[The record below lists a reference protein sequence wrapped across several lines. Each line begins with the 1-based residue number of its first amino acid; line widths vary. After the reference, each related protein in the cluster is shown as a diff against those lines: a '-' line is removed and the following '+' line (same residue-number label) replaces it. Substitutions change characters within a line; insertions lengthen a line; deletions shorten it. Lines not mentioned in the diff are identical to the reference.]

1 MSVGRPPV
9 SGLTRVVG
17 VIGDPVAHS
26 LSPTLHNA
34 AFEALG
40 LDWVYVAFPVPR
52 GRGAG
57 AVAAVPA
64 LGLAGLNVT
73 MPHKEDVAGACDE
86 LTPDAAALRS
96 VNTVLSLPDGQTL
109 GDSTDG
115 PGFLDAL
122 AEDGIA
128 VAGRPVLV
136 LGAGGAARAVVL
148 ALGRAG
154 AEVTVAARRPDAA
167 ESAAALAPAARAV
180 PLGAL
185 APPTGSRPAARPWAG
200 GVVDPAVFSV
210 VVNATP
216 LGMSGGDPLPV
227 DPQAL
232 HADQAVVDL
241 VYHPADTP
249 LLTAARARGAVA
261 VNGLGMLLHQAARS
275 FTLWTGQ
282 SAPLDAMRAAVTAAL
297 AAR

>member
-1 MSVGRPPV
+1 VSSPVSPGRPPL
-9 SGLTRVVG
+9 SGHTRVVG
-17 VIGDPVAHS
+17 VIGDPVTHS
-26 LSPTLHNA
+26 LSPALHNA
-34 AFEALG
+34 AFAALG

-52 GRGAG
+52 GRGAE

-64 LGLAGLNVT
+64 LGLAGFNVT

-96 VNTVLSLPDGQTL
+96 VNTVVARPDGRTL

-122 AEDGIA
+122 DDEGIA
-128 VAGRPVLV
+128 VAGQRVLV
-136 LGAGGAARAVVL
+136 LGAGGAGRAVVL

-154 AEVTVAARRPDAA
+154 AAVTVAARRPEAA
-167 ESAAALAPAARAV
+167 ESAAALAPGARGA
-180 PLGAL
+180 PLGVVAS
-185 APPTGSRPAARPWAG
+185 PPGPSSAAGA
-200 GVVDPAVFSV
+200 VDAAAFSV
-210 VVNATP
+210 MVNATP

-227 DPQAL
+227 DPESL
-232 HADQAVVDL
+232 HAGQSVIDL

-275 FTLWTGQ
+275 FTLWTGEP
-282 SAPLDAMRAAVTAAL
+282 APLDAMRTAVTAAL
-297 AAR
+297 APR

>member
-1 MSVGRPPV
+1 VTVGRPAL
-9 SGLTRVVG
+9 SGHTRVVG
-17 VIGDPVAHS
+17 VIGDPVGHS

-34 AFEALG
+34 AFEAVG
-40 LDWVYVAFPVPR
+40 LDWVYVAFTVPR
-52 GRGAG
+52 GRAAE

-64 LGLAGLNVT
+64 LGLAGFNVT
-73 MPHKEDVAGACDE
+73 MPHKEDVAAACDE

-96 VNTVLSLPDGQTL
+96 VNTVVAAADGHTL

-122 AEDGIA
+122 ADEDIA
-128 VAGRPVLV
+128 LAGQAVLV

-154 AEVTVAARRPDAA
+154 AHVTVAARRPDAA
-167 ESAAALAPAARAV
+167 ESAAALAPGARAV
-180 PLGAL
+180 PLGAV
-185 APPTGSRPAARPWAG
+185 APLGPSSAAAA
-200 GVVDPAVFSV
+200 VDPAGFSL

-227 DPQAL
+227 DPESL
-232 HADQAVVDL
+232 HGGQAVVDL

-249 LLTAARARGAVA
+249 LLTAARARGAHA

-275 FTLWTGQ
+275 FTLWTGRP
-282 SAPLDAMRAAVTAAL
+282 APLDAMRTAVTAAL
-297 AAR
+297 AVR

>member
-1 MSVGRPPV
+1 VTDGRPRL
-9 SGLTRVVG
+9 SGHTRVVG

-34 AFEALG
+34 AFAALG

-52 GRGAG
+52 GRGAD
-57 AVAAVPA
+57 AVAAVPT

-73 MPHKEDVAGACDE
+73 MPHKEDAASACDE

-96 VNTVLSLPDGQTL
+96 VNTVVAQPDGRTL

-115 PGFLDAL
+115 PGFLDSL
-122 AEDGIA
+122 SDESIA
-128 VAGRPVLV
+128 VAGQPVLV
-136 LGAGGAARAVVL
+136 LGAGGAARAVIL

-167 ESAAALAPAARAV
+167 EWAAALVPGARTTAIGAA
-180 PLGAL
+180 
-185 APPTGSRPAARPWAG
+185 
-200 GVVDPAVFSV
+200 DPSGFAV

-216 LGMSGGDPLPV
+216 LGMSGGDPLPIQ
-227 DPQAL
+227 PEAL
-232 HADQAVVDL
+232 HSGQAVVDL

-249 LLTAARARGAVA
+249 LLTAARAQGAVA
-261 VNGLGMLLHQAARS
+261 VNGLGMLLHQAAHS
-275 FTLWTGQ
+275 FTLWTGDV
-282 SAPLDAMRAAVTAAL
+282 APVEAMRVAVRSVL
-297 AAR
+297 APR

>member
-1 MSVGRPPV
+1 VNAARPALSGR
-9 SGLTRVVG
+9 TRVVG

-34 AFEALG
+34 AFDAVG

-52 GRGAG
+52 GRAAE

-64 LGLAGLNVT
+64 LGLAGFNVT
-73 MPHKEDVAGACDE
+73 MPHKEDVAAACDE

-96 VNTVLSLPDGQTL
+96 VNTVVARPGGRTL

-122 AEDGIA
+122 ADEGIA

-136 LGAGGAARAVVL
+136 VGAGGAARAVVL

-154 AEVTVAARRPDAA
+154 ASVTVAARRPEAA
-167 ESAAALAPAARAV
+167 ESAAGLAPGARAV

-185 APPTGSRPAARPWAG
+185 APAGPSSAARSGA
-200 GVVDPAVFSV
+200 VDPAAFAL

-227 DPQAL
+227 DPESL
-232 HADQAVVDL
+232 HSGQAVVDL

-249 LLTAARARGAVA
+249 LLTAGRARGAHA

-275 FTLWTGQ
+275 FTLWTGRP
-282 SAPLDAMRAAVTAAL
+282 APLDAMRTAVAAAL
-297 AAR
+297 AVR